1 MEKDILTVFAV
12 AITTLSSTKNNKIGK
27 YVIVFLVLS
36 VLLMVLLLSPQ
47 RSTEWKYLF
56 SKIQNE

>member
-47 RSTEWKYLF
+47 RSTE
-56 SKIQNE
+56 